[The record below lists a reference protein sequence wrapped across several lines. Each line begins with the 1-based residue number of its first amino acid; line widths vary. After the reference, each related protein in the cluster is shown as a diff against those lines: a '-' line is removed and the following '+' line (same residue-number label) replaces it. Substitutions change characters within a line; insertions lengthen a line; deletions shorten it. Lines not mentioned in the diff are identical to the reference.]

1 MTYPRLDSY
10 FMLFLTVIHLSINY
24 QTVKQSRKGHTQDTS
39 MTKNIVIEQDKQ
51 TAHNM
56 MKSTR
61 EKRHMSNINVKTCY
75 DVVPLQEAE
84 QLNIIITKLNDNP
97 KETVLKKQ
105 PKTRSFSYSKKQLR
119 SQTKKQT
126 KTRLLCGLLL
136 RGKNVRTFLL
146 EASHCQDVFLF

>member
-84 QLNIIITKLNDNP
+84 QLNFIIAKLNNNSEETTLRSNP
-97 KETVLKKQ
+97 QPGRVLILRSNKQ
-105 PKTRSFSYSKKQLR
+105 PGLFP
-119 SQTKKQT
+119 
-126 KTRLLCGLLL
+126 LLGSNSPPNRVPLLTS
-136 RGKNVRTFLL
+136 N
-146 EASHCQDVFLF
+146 S